1 MIYII
6 SVAKNR
12 DSNGHA
18 SKAIPKRSF
27 RLYKNRPSRYLP
39 FPIYQTFSARPP
51 ASRIWPLRRPSRLHT
66 PAHAPCTRTRHGA
79 ASAHTYTALTYF
91 VRPYT
96 LTGIRHTAD
105 PMTGGSTLTTQ
116 PATATPGGAD
126 SILPGYNAS
135 TETPSSNN
143 QSTDGTNQSTDAP
156 RRRHTDTLTLGRPGD

>member
-1 MIYII
+1 MHRKRYQ
-6 SVAKNR
+6 R
-12 DSNGHA
+12 
-18 SKAIPKRSF
+18 RSF
-27 RLYKNRPSRYLP
+27 FHKNTLSFFTVPNFISDLLSP
-39 FPIYQTFSARPP
+39 LGPRPP
-51 ASRIWPLRRPSRLHT
+51 AYRGWPLRRPSRPPHSGA
-66 PAHAPCTRTRHGA
+66 PAPCTRTRHGA

-96 LTGIRHTAD
+96 LTGIRHTED
-105 PMTGGSTLTTQ
+105 PMTDKRPGGSTLTTQ